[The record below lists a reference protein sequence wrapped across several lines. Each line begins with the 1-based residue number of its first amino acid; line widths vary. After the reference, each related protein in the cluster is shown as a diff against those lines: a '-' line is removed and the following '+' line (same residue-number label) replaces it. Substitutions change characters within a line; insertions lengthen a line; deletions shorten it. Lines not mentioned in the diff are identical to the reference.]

1 MQNETK
7 NCQSCKKDF
16 VIDSEDFNFY
26 EKIKVPP
33 PTWCSVCRTMR
44 RLQWRNEHSLFR
56 RPNAEKGKNDLL
68 ISIYHPDAN
77 IKTYSKEMWWSD
89 RWDSSSYGREYDFS
103 RTFFEQFKE
112 LMEDAPHIALSD
124 SKSVNSR
131 FCNITVEMKNCY
143 LVTAA
148 WTSEDSMYCN
158 RISGCKFT
166 QDSYICYNTEFWYE
180 NIYCR
185 DSSRLFFSRESESCV
200 DSYFLYDCR
209 NCLNCI
215 LCTNLRNKSYCIENV
230 QYTREEY
237 LKKKEELALD
247 TRSGIEKAK
256 EIYQELYNEAFHKH
270 LKLTNTTNVVGDHVL
285 NSRNCF
291 SVFDI
296 AGEYENVKYANW
308 GTKKLNDSYD
318 VGPGCG
324 DGSELTYE
332 GISIG
337 VKNSNCHFGAI
348 VWYSRNVFYS
358 FMMNNCQD
366 CFGCTEMNGKKYC
379 ILNKQYTKE
388 EYEELLP
395 KIIKQMGDIPYV
407 DKKGRVY
414 KYGEFFPS
422 EISPFAYNE
431 TVAEDYFPLGRKTA
445 ESEGYSW
452 RDYSPGSYQ
461 ITMKGDELPEAISDI
476 DDSMLGEVIECRITK
491 KPFKILEQEL
501 NFYRRLNFPLPSLHP
516 DERHNQRLKL
526 RNPMVLRKRNCFL
539 CNKEIDTTYLLE
551 EEGGPKKVI
560 CTECYKKEI
569 Y

>member
-237 LKKKEELALD
+237 LKKK
-247 TRSGIEKAK
+247 G
-256 EIYQELYNEAFHKH
+256 
-270 LKLTNTTNVVGDHVL
+270 
-285 NSRNCF
+285 
-291 SVFDI
+291 
-296 AGEYENVKYANW
+296 
-308 GTKKLNDSYD
+308 
-318 VGPGCG
+318 
-324 DGSELTYE
+324 
-332 GISIG
+332 
-337 VKNSNCHFGAI
+337 
-348 VWYSRNVFYS
+348 
-358 FMMNNCQD
+358 
-366 CFGCTEMNGKKYC
+366 
-379 ILNKQYTKE
+379 
-388 EYEELLP
+388 
-395 KIIKQMGDIPYV
+395 
-407 DKKGRVY
+407 
-414 KYGEFFPS
+414 
-422 EISPFAYNE
+422 
-431 TVAEDYFPLGRKTA
+431 
-445 ESEGYSW
+445 
-452 RDYSPGSYQ
+452 
-461 ITMKGDELPEAISDI
+461 
-476 DDSMLGEVIECRITK
+476 
-491 KPFKILEQEL
+491 
-501 NFYRRLNFPLPSLHP
+501 
-516 DERHNQRLKL
+516 
-526 RNPMVLRKRNCFL
+526 
-539 CNKEIDTTYLLE
+539 
-551 EEGGPKKVI
+551 
-560 CTECYKKEI
+560 
-569 Y
+569 